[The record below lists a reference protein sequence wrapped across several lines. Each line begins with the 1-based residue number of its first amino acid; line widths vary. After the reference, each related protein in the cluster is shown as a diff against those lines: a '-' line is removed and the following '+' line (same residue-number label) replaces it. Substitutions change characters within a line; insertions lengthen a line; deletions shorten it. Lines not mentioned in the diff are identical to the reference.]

1 MSTLPIIDAP
11 DWYETIRM
19 GDGVTLIHEPW
30 IKPFFRCNIWHV
42 RGRDRDLL
50 FDTGLGHFSLR
61 RHVPLVTERK
71 LTCVASHTHFDHIG
85 CHHEFPDRCVH
96 PAEAEILADPRN
108 EWTVADRYATD
119 EMFDG
124 MPQGWD
130 TKRYQILPAPA
141 GWLLEQGDIVD
152 LGDRAFEVIHTPG
165 HSPGGIALYENRTG
179 ILFSGDII
187 YDGPLIDD
195 VYHSDIDDYVETLLH
210 MRDLDVSVV
219 HGGHFPS
226 FGKVRYR
233 QLVDEYLA
241 QKRQAGCHLLQ
252 AR

>member
-195 VYHSDIDDYVETLLH
+195 VYHSDIDDYVETLLR

>member
-1 MSTLPIIDAP
+1 MSTLPTIDAGH
-11 DWYETIRM
+11 WYETIRM

-61 RHVPLVTERK
+61 CHVPLVTERK
-71 LTCVASHTHFDHIG
+71 LVCVASHTHFDHIG

-130 TKRYQILPAPA
+130 TKRYRILPAPA
-141 GWLLEQGDIVD
+141 GRLLEQGDVVD

-179 ILFSGDII
+179 ILFSGDIV

-195 VYHSDIDDYVETLLH
+195 VYHSDIDDYVETLLR

-241 QKRQAGCHLLQ
+241 QKRKAGCHLL

>member
-1 MSTLPIIDAP
+1 MNALPVIDAP
-11 DWYETIRM
+11 NWYETIRM

-42 RGRDRDLL
+42 RGRDGDLL

-61 RHVPLVTERK
+61 RHVPRVTERK

-96 PAEAEILADPRN
+96 SAEAKILADPRN

-124 MPQGWD
+124 LPQGWD
-130 TKRYQILPAPA
+130 AARYQIRPAPA
-141 GWLLEQGDIVD
+141 GRLLEGGDIVD

-165 HSPGGIALYENRTG
+165 HSPGGIALYEKKTG
-179 ILFSGDII
+179 ILLSGDII

-195 VYHSDIDDYVETLLH
+195 AYHSLVDDYVETLVR
-210 MRDLDVSVV
+210 MRDLDVSIV

-233 QLVDEYLA
+233 QLVDDYLA
-241 QKRQAGCHLLQ
+241 QKRQAGCHLLK
-252 AR
+252 RS

>member
-1 MSTLPIIDAP
+1 MSTLPVIEAP

-19 GDGVTLIHEPW
+19 GEDITLIHEPW

-61 RHVPLVTERK
+61 RHVPLVTERQ
-71 LTCVASHTHFDHIG
+71 LACVASHTHFDHIG

-96 PAEAEILADPRN
+96 SAEAEILADPRN

-119 EMFDG
+119 DMFDR
-124 MPQGWD
+124 MPEGWD
-130 TKRYQILPAPA
+130 TARYRILPAPA
-141 GWLLEQGDIVD
+141 DRLLEHGDVVD
-152 LGDRAFEVIHTPG
+152 LGDRAFEVIHAPG
-165 HSPGGIALYENRTG
+165 HSPGGIALYEKKTG
-179 ILFSGDII
+179 ILLSGDIV

-195 VYHSDIDDYVETLLH
+195 VYHSDIDEYVETLLA
-210 MRDLDVSVV
+210 MRDIDVSVV

-233 QLVDEYLA
+233 QLIDEYLA
-241 QKRQAGCHLLQ
+241 HKRKAGCHL
-252 AR
+252 APSR

>member
-1 MSTLPIIDAP
+1 MGMLPVIGAA

-19 GDGVTLIHEPW
+19 GDDITLIHEPW

-61 RHVPLVTERK
+61 NHVPLVSERR

-96 PAEAEILADPRN
+96 PAEAQILADPRN
-108 EWTVADRYATD
+108 EWTVADRYANE

-124 MPQGWD
+124 APEGWD
-130 TKRYQILPAPA
+130 TARYRILPAPA
-141 GWLLEQGDIVD
+141 GRLLEHGDVVD

-165 HSPGGIALYENRTG
+165 HSPGGIALYEKRTG
-179 ILFSGDII
+179 ILLSGDIV

-195 VYHSDIDDYVETLLH
+195 VYHSDIDDYVGTLLA
-210 MRDLDVSVV
+210 MRRLDVSIV

-233 QLVDEYLA
+233 QLIDAYVA
-241 QKRQAGCHLLQ
+241 GRRKAGCHLKGG
-252 AR
+252 